1 MAPAPTIMMFMKR
14 AYGAGRG
21 GGGGKQK
28 AGAVSVGGICKGLR
42 AWQGG
47 VVQTSFL
54 VPAYNEELLVGR
66 AVESIHRAAGVC
78 GLTAYEVVV
87 CDNHSTDGT
96 AAVALAAGARVVH
109 EPHRQIAR
117 SRNAAA
123 VASSGS
129 WLVWLDADAMLGEE
143 VLGATL
149 SALGSGDV
157 CGGGA
162 QVALE
167 GAPLDRAARCAV
179 RGWNWIAAN
188 FRLAAGSY
196 FFALREGWAE
206 TGGFNEEVY
215 AGEEIGFSRTLKRW
229 GRQRGLDFRVLGHA
243 VPSSARKVEQFT
255 LAQTLR
261 QVAICAWPGNLGRRD
276 RCAFWYERPEV
287 VEG

>member
-1 MAPAPTIMMFMKR
+1 MVRAGGAVGASKKR
-14 AYGAGRG
+14 APLLSAG
-21 GGGGKQK
+21 
-28 AGAVSVGGICKGLR
+28 VCKGAA
-42 AWQGG
+42 AWQIGA
-47 VVQTSFL
+47 VQTSFL
-54 VPAYNEELLVGR
+54 VPAYNEEAFIGR
-66 AVESIHRAAGVC
+66 AVESIHRAA
-78 GLTAYEVVV
+78 TACSPVSYEVIV
-87 CDNHSTDGT
+87 CDNGSTDAT
-96 AAVALAAGARVVH
+96 ADAARDAGARVVH

-123 VASSGS
+123 TVSTGS
-129 WLVWLDADAMLGEE
+129 WLIWLDADAMLTAE

-149 SALGSGDV
+149 SALDSGRI

-162 QVALE
+162 RVELE

-196 FFALREGWAE
+196 FYALREGWAA
-206 TGGFNEEVY
+206 TGGFNEAVY

-229 GRQRGLDFRVLGHA
+229 GRGRGLSFHVLEHA
-243 VPSSARKVEQFT
+243 VPSSARKVKQFT
-255 LAQTLR
+255 LWQTVR

-276 RCAFWYERPEV
+276 RCAFWYERPGE

>member
-1 MAPAPTIMMFMKR
+1 
-14 AYGAGRG
+14 
-21 GGGGKQK
+21 
-28 AGAVSVGGICKGLR
+28 
-42 AWQGG
+42 
-47 VVQTSFL
+47 VQTSFL

-78 GLTAYEVVV
+78 GLKAYEIVV

-123 VASSGS
+123 AASSGS
-129 WLVWLDADAMLGEE
+129 WLVWLDADAMLGED

-149 SALGSGDV
+149 SALESGRV

-162 QVALE
+162 RVALE

-179 RGWNWIAAN
+179 HGWNWIATN

-206 TGGFNEEVY
+206 TGGFNEAVY

-229 GRQRGLDFRVLGHA
+229 GRRRGLDFRVLGHA

-276 RCAFWYERPEV
+276 RCAFWYERPRE